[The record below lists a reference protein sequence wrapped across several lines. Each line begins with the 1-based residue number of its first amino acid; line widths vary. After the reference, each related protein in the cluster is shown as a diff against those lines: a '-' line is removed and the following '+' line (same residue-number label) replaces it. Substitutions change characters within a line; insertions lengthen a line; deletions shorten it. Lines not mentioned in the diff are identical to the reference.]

1 MLPVPTNIA
10 NGSTVS
16 LQCGMTYQGTL
27 NLSGKS
33 NVTVTTSGT
42 CGKASITPG
51 TAVTSWSL
59 YQGNVYSAPIGFT
72 PVQVSIDGKPID
84 TAHWPNRPQVWATST
99 SSIPSSDLTGA
110 TLITK
115 PNVYSINS
123 QTLSSNSVSTSS
135 PFYVEGKLWMLDS
148 PGEWVVSNGRLY
160 IWAPDGA
167 SPEGRVWAAAGNVG
181 INADKSS
188 GVTIDNVR
196 VFSASDGISGAAST
210 NLKVRN
216 SEILNSARDG
226 VYAPDASTL
235 VLDSNAI
242 ANSVRNGIGGWYNN
256 NGAIVTNNVVSTS
269 GTVGMPKP
277 TQAGIFFGYSSKNTK
292 IDKNQVNNSASNG
305 ITAYVNSVISNNT
318 VDSACTVLTDGGGIY
333 TNGRTAGY
341 VPLNLRIENNT
352 VRNVALDGAKGIY
365 LDDASS
371 YVTVTGNNVSATP
384 TGLFI
389 HDGSNNT
396 VTSNTFYSNVNNHV
410 ALGMTSSS
418 NVFTGNNFNS
428 TRNELTFALA
438 GSNLTSYGTFDY
450 NTYKTTNV
458 SRFASA
464 AGTKDYTGWKNYMR
478 QDTHSTLN

>member
-1 MLPVPTNIA
+1 
-10 NGSTVS
+10 
-16 LQCGMTYQGTL
+16 
-27 NLSGKS
+27 
-33 NVTVTTSGT
+33 
-42 CGKASITPG
+42 
-51 TAVTSWSL
+51 
-59 YQGNVYSAPIGFT
+59 
-72 PVQVSIDGKPID
+72 
-84 TAHWPNRPQVWATST
+84 
-99 SSIPSSDLTGA
+99 
-110 TLITK
+110 LITK

-396 VTSNTFYSNVNNHV
+396 VTSNTFYSNVNYHI
-410 ALGMTSSS
+410 ALAGDNVHHNKIAR
-418 NVFTGNNFNS
+418 NVFRS
-428 TRNELTFALA
+428 THGELTFKLEGEKPASFGKFNNNIYLTDHEKFAHA
-438 GSNLTSYGTFDY
+438 GKPMSFYE
-450 NTYKTTNV
+450 
-458 SRFASA
+458 
-464 AGTKDYTGWKNYMR
+464 WKKLMR
-478 QDTHSTLN
+478 QDINSTIHGLP